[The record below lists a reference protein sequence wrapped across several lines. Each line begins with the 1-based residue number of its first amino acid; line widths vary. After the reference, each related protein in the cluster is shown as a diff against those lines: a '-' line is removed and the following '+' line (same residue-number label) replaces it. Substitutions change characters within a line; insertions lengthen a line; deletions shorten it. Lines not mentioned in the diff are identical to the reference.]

1 LLLLYDYPSIHHTSL
16 LSTSSKPSTR
26 ARPFDHSTTTTS
38 IHSQSAADVM
48 ATEEENFVDDDADVK
63 SMSSSSSLSSLFD
76 LDLTEFGDRWVVSGG
91 KEEVDFAG
99 ADDGGGGAVNVA
111 SDDDEDG
118 RGGGVAAAL
127 GPAARLRELLL
138 RKLRKPKAASGGGA
152 VSPEGQS
159 GRFLAKVRA
168 DSMPRLEA
176 RAIAGGEEER
186 RAATTTNPKEAARK
200 YLNKIATSLARRR
213 GGPDPA
219 AMVVAAPTTTGKTK
233 TSRSSMAAPP
243 PPRRGTDGSA
253 QHLQDGIESAI
264 AHCKLSL
271 RTATAEPS

>member
-1 LLLLYDYPSIHHTSL
+1 
-16 LSTSSKPSTR
+16 
-26 ARPFDHSTTTTS
+26 
-38 IHSQSAADVM
+38 M

-76 LDLTEFGDRWVVSGG
+76 LDLTAFGDRWVVSGG

-111 SDDDEDG
+111 SDEDEDG

-138 RKLRKPKAASGGGA
+138 RKLRKPKAAGGGGA

-176 RAIAGGEEER
+176 RAIARGEEER
-186 RAATTTNPKEAARK
+186 GVATTTNPKEAARE
-200 YLNKIATSLARRR
+200 YLNKIATSPRAPPRRVQTQQQWWSLPRRRPARRR
-213 GGPDPA
+213 
-219 AMVVAAPTTTGKTK
+219 
-233 TSRSSMAAPP
+233 RAAPP
-243 PPRRGTDGSA
+243 WRRRRRRA
-253 QHLQDGIESAI
+253 AV
-264 AHCKLSL
+264 
-271 RTATAEPS
+271 

>member
-1 LLLLYDYPSIHHTSL
+1 
-16 LSTSSKPSTR
+16 
-26 ARPFDHSTTTTS
+26 
-38 IHSQSAADVM
+38 M
-48 ATEEENFVDDDADVK
+48 ATEEENFADDPADVK

-76 LDLTEFGDRWVVSGG
+76 LDLTAFGDRWVVSGG
-91 KEEVDFAG
+91 NEEVDSAG
-99 ADDGGGGAVNVA
+99 ADDGGGEAVNVSVA
-111 SDDDEDG
+111 FAEEDG
-118 RGGGVAAAL
+118 RGGGGVAAAL
-127 GPAARLRELLL
+127 GPAARLRGLLF
-138 RKLRKPKAASGGGA
+138 RKLRKPKAAGGVGP

-176 RAIAGGEEER
+176 RAVAGGEEER

-200 YLNKIATSLARRR
+200 YLNKITTSLARRR

-219 AMVVAAPTTTGKTK
+219 AMVAAPTTTGKK
-233 TSRSSMAAPP
+233 KRGCSSMAAAA
-243 PPRRGTDGSA
+243 PPRRGIDGSA

-271 RTATAEPS
+271 RAATAEPS